1 MLPEEYV
8 AELHRQASNATTT
21 ADYLRVAR
29 RVAESRDL
37 PGLLSLR
44 LAVLST
50 SSLQFLEPFLAVEG
64 LRQGVHLHC
73 YFGPFGQFEQELA
86 TPNAPLYQ
94 HQPDLLVL
102 AMQPEDLDPDAVVRF
117 HATNGAR
124 FAALCQEV
132 RDRLAT
138 CIQSFRS
145 HRAAAVLVANNP
157 VPCLRPL
164 GLFDANVVP
173 SLTHAV
179 AEANLAL
186 ARTTANEPGAYV
198 WDYAGVVTEVG
209 TGRFSDRRMVA
220 LGRIPVAASHQ
231 PTVAAHLVRTMLGTL
246 RPSAKCLVLDL
257 DNTLWGGVVGDDGID
272 GIQLGDDY
280 PGNVY
285 KAFQRRLLA
294 LSDRGILLA
303 IASKNEREIVD
314 QVFREHPD
322 MLIRWDDIAAAR
334 INWQDKSQNIRELAM
349 ELNLGVDA
357 LVFFDDNPVERAE
370 VRVNAPEVN
379 VMDVPND
386 PLAFEDTLAAAG
398 FFDQATLSAE
408 DRQRT
413 VMYRHEVQRRQ
424 LSARATTLDEFLES
438 MDMRATVGHAGPTTL
453 NRIAQLVGKTNQ
465 FNLTTRRHSQAE
477 LAAKSED
484 GSHVVAWL
492 RLHDCFGDQGLVAV
506 GILAQEGSSARI
518 DTLVMSC
525 RVMNRRVEQA
535 LLAYLAEEA
544 SRLDCATLV
553 GEYRPT
559 KKNAVVKDLYD
570 TLGFTETEPPVE
582 GGRRFE
588 LDLTTSM
595 CPWPELIHRDDDS
608 F

>member
-1 MLPEEYV
+1 MLPEEHV
-8 AELHRQASNATTT
+8 TELCRLASDATTT

-29 RVAESRDL
+29 RVAESTDF
-37 PGLLSLR
+37 PGLLPLR

-64 LRQGVHLHC
+64 LRHGVHLHS

-86 TPNAPLYQ
+86 IPDAPVYR
-94 HQPDLLVL
+94 HQPDVLLL

-124 FAALCQEV
+124 FAGLCQEV

-145 HRAAAVLVANNP
+145 HTAASVLVANSP
-157 VPCLRPL
+157 TPWHRPL
-164 GLFDANVVP
+164 GPFDASVVP

-179 AEANLAL
+179 AEANAAL
-186 ARTTANEPGAYV
+186 ARSTASEPGAYV
-198 WDYAGVVTEVG
+198 WDYAGVVAEIG
-209 TGRFSDRRMVA
+209 TGRFSDRRLVA
-220 LGRIPVAASHQ
+220 LGRIPVAAGHQ
-231 PTVAAHLVRTMLGTL
+231 PSVAAHLVRTMLGTL

-322 MLIRWDDIAAAR
+322 MLIRWDAIAAAR
-334 INWQDKSQNIRELAM
+334 INWQDKSQNIRQIAM
-349 ELNLGVDA
+349 ELNLGMDA

-370 VRVNAPEVN
+370 VRANAPEVN
-379 VMDVPND
+379 VVEVPND
-386 PLAFEDTLAAAG
+386 PLGFEETLAAAV
-398 FFDQATLSAE
+398 FFDHTTLSAE
-408 DRQRT
+408 DRERT
-413 VMYRHEVQRRQ
+413 VMYRHERKRRE
-424 LSARATTLDEFLES
+424 LSAQAPTLDEFLES
-438 MDMRATVGHAGPTTL
+438 LEMRATVGQAGPTTL

-465 FNLTTRRHSQAE
+465 FNLTTRRHSPPE
-477 LAAKSED
+477 IAAKSED
-484 GSHVVAWL
+484 DSHVVAWL
-492 RLHDCFGDQGLVAV
+492 RLRDRFGDQGLVAV
-506 GILAQEGSSARI
+506 GILAQEGSCARI
-518 DTLVMSC
+518 DSLLMSC
-525 RVMNRRVEQA
+525 RVMNRQVERA

-544 SRLDCATLV
+544 VRLGCSSMV

-559 KKNAVVKDLYD
+559 KQNAIVQELYN
-570 TLGFTETEPPVE
+570 TLGFTETESPVE
-582 GGRRFE
+582 GERRFE
-588 LDLTTSM
+588 LNLTTSP
-595 CPWPELIHRDDDS
+595 CPWPKLISRDDES